1 MRAEKLSYPGIAGS
15 VAGVLGLMGVY
26 SVWFEV
32 SGPLGTSTIDGTG
45 DASGTLALA
54 MTIALFAFS
63 VGYVLLD
70 DPRLR
75 RAFAA
80 LMTVTAVV
88 LTLACVWGVTRA
100 DGSDLGFGMWLTAVG
115 GVLGIG
121 AGILTLRDA
130 PPDGDIAEETEAVAS

>member
-100 DGSDLGFGMWLTAVG
+100 DGSDLGLGIWLTAVG

-130 PPDGDIAEETEAVAS
+130 PPDGEIAEETEAVAS